1 MAFGDDHSGRPKK
14 VDTKVTKK
22 PIPVVIGHDYQHVM
36 AKATIEQKAAVK
48 SKSTNQSLEPAKVII
63 TIVAEGKDAQELG
76 DFVAAN
82 DVVALSFGGVPVQ
95 GHHRKE
101 H

>member
-1 MAFGDDHSGRPKK
+1 MAFGDDHARPKK
-14 VDTKVTKK
+14 VDTIRTEK
-22 PIPVVIGHDYQHVM
+22 PIPVIIGADYQHVM
-36 AKATIEQKAAVK
+36 AQGTIEQTAAVK
-48 SKSTNQSLEPAKVII
+48 SSTTNQVLEPAKVTI
-63 TIVAEGKDAQELG
+63 TIVAEGPTAQELG
-76 DFVAAN
+76 DFVAAM

>member
-1 MAFGDDHSGRPKK
+1 MAFGDDHVRPKK
-14 VDTKVTKK
+14 VDTITTEK
-22 PIPVVIGHDYQHVM
+22 PIPVLIGSDYKHVM

-48 SKSTNQSLEPAKVII
+48 SSTTNQVLEPARVII
-63 TIVAEGKDAQELG
+63 TIVAEGGHAQQLG

-82 DVVALSFGGVPVQ
+82 DVVALSFDGVPVQ

-101 H
+101 T